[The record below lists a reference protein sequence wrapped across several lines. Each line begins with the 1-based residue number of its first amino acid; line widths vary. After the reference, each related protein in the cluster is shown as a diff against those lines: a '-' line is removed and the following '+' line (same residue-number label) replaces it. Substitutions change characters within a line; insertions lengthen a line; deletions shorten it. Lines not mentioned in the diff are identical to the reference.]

1 MAYVIK
7 HLNQNLIFHISE
19 QTSSRNVD
27 IRPGKK
33 ELHCDCLLCT
43 YERMELVRV
52 LERLKH
58 AENKIPYD
66 AAFVAAL
73 LECNEI
79 ASSITIGLVESALR
93 EKKMLEKYSIIKNGE
108 DLTIRFK
115 EYDWTLFLN
124 NYRHE
129 N

>member
-1 MAYVIK
+1 
-7 HLNQNLIFHISE
+7 
-19 QTSSRNVD
+19 
-27 IRPGKK
+27 
-33 ELHCDCLLCT
+33 
-43 YERMELVRV
+43 MELVRV